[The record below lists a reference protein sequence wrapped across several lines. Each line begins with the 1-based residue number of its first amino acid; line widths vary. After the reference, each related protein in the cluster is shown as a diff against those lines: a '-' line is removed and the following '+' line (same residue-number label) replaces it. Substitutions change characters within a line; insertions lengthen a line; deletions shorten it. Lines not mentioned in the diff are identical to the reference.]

1 MFGSIL
7 SDSCPK
13 QKRAGVMERQEDN
26 KLVLYR
32 GHQLI
37 VLGSHA
43 AEIWHLCDGKHT
55 VNDMIEFVIGKYK
68 LPQEK
73 VHDEIAG
80 FLSSLA
86 EKKLVSFG

>member
-1 MFGSIL
+1 MFRSVL

-13 QKRAGVMERQEDN
+13 QKRAGVMERQEDD
-26 KLVLYR
+26 KLVLYC

-37 VLGSHA
+37 VLGSYA

-55 VNDMIEFVIGKYK
+55 VNDMIEFVIGKYN

-80 FLSSLA
+80 FLNSLA
-86 EKKLVSFG
+86 KKKMVSFG

>member
-7 SDSCPK
+7 PDCCPK
-13 QKRAGVMERQEDN
+13 QERAGIMERQEDD

-37 VLGSHA
+37 VLGSFA
-43 AEIWHLCDGKHT
+43 AEIWHLCDGKYT
-55 VNDMIEFVIGKYK
+55 VNDMIEYVIGKYN

-73 VHDEIAG
+73 VHDEIAR
-80 FLSSLA
+80 FLSGLA